1 MTLGY
6 TRSHHSG
13 AADKRRWQLAGK
25 ESVANPV
32 VEGT

>member
-6 TRSHHSG
+6 TRGQQSCP
-13 AADKRRWQLAGK
+13 AAQRRRQLASK
-25 ESVANPV
+25 EPVANPV